1 MIRVRQVK
9 TDSGKI
15 AVQVVSRT
23 HKKTLILKHLGSATT
38 DDEIKNLVNLGKQ
51 FIERQLG
58 YRPLFSEFS
67 TDSRHVQFDQLLKSL
82 IIRPTRHLT
91 VYQTLVNW
99 YEYCG
104 FNLIN
109 VPLIRDLSIIRLIK
123 PVSKLQSIKLLSRHF
138 LKNYS
143 KSTIYHQLPK
153 FSFLKA
159 KAESVAIAFAK
170 AHYNFS
176 FSLVFYD
183 VTTLYFESFTPDELR
198 KCGFSKDGKSNQPQI
213 VVGLLVD
220 HQGFPVSYGLFE
232 GNTFEGHTM
241 IPVILELKNK
251 YQIDD
256 LIIVADAG
264 MISFANIEKLN
275 EQKLNYI
282 VGARIKSLS
291 PDSIKLIST
300 SLNKTENKYFSL
312 TTKHGRMVCDYSEKR
327 ATKDK
332 GDRQK
337 QLTKAKFQLDN
348 PGTALRK
355 NKFVKS
361 TSSTKLALNQGLI
374 DKSELLDGIK
384 GYCTNTNIDDQL
396 VVNRYHDLWH
406 VEKSFRIAK
415 SDLLARPIFHFKKE
429 SIETHLLI
437 VFISLCMAKSLELAT
452 GLSIKR
458 IAELLWL
465 IEDIEIQDQQTRE
478 IYHKKT
484 NVDSP
489 ELKKM
494 LSTISSI

>member
-9 TDSGKI
+9 TSSGKT

-23 HKKTLILKHLGSATT
+23 HKKTLILKHLGSAET
-38 DDEIKNLVNLGKQ
+38 DIEINNLINLGKQ
-51 FIERQLG
+51 FIENQLG
-58 YRPLFSEFS
+58 YKSLFSEFS
-67 TDSRHVQFDQLLKSL
+67 ANTRNIQVGELLNSL
-82 IIRPTRHLT
+82 EVRPTRHLS
-91 VYQTLVNW
+91 VHQILIDW
-99 YEYCG
+99 YRHCG
-104 FNLIN
+104 FSLIN
-109 VPLIRDLSIIRLIK
+109 SPILRDLSIIRLIE
-123 PVSKLQSIKLLSRHF
+123 PTSKLQSIKLLARHF

-143 KSTIYHQLPK
+143 ESTIYHQLPK
-153 FSFLKA
+153 LAFLKA
-159 KAESVAIAFAK
+159 KAESIAIDFAK

-213 VVGLLVD
+213 VIGLVVD
-220 HQGFPVSYGLFE
+220 HQGFPISYGLFE

-241 IPVILELKNK
+241 IPVILELKKK
-251 YQIDD
+251 YQIND

-275 EQKLNYI
+275 EQNLNYI
-282 VGARIKSLS
+282 VGARVKNLPINT
-291 PDSIKLIST
+291 IKLIST

-312 TTKHGRMVCDYSEKR
+312 ITKHGRIVCDYSKKR

-332 GDRQK
+332 GDRLK

-348 PGTALRK
+348 PNTALRK
-355 NKFVKS
+355 NKFVK
-361 TSSTKLALNQGLI
+361 TISSTKLSLNQGLI

-396 VVNRYHDLWH
+396 IVSRYHDLWH

-415 SDLLARPIFHFKKE
+415 SDLLARPIFHFKKA
-429 SIETHLLI
+429 SIEAHLLI
-437 VFISLCMAKSLELAT
+437 IFISLCMAKSLELAT
-452 GLSIKR
+452 GLSIKK
-458 IAELLWL
+458 ITELLWL
-465 IEDIEIQDQQTRE
+465 IEDIEFQDQQTKE

-484 NVDSP
+484 TVDSP
-489 ELKKM
+489 ELEKM

>member
-312 TTKHGRMVCDYSEKR
+312 TTKHGRIVCDYSEKR